1 MGKLLSFTPA
11 VEIRRGRRTMVAG
24 ITMDTTA
31 DDSLTL
37 PRFQALLPS
46 SGSRG
51 PWAALLRRIRQFG
64 VEHLSDAAPQSRLVG
79 SADGDHPRQVVHGVG
94 ALAGGEV
101 VDGGAQVVGG
111 PYAVGAHAAHNTRS
125 DANGRTAGVQQVNGL
140 PDMIPLREAVPRDF
154 VEQESVLDLGSYS
167 GHRRAHIERL
177 ANE

>member
-31 DDSLTL
+31 EDSLTL

-51 PWAALLRRIRQFG
+51 PWAVLLRRIRQFG

-101 VDGGAQVVGG
+101 VDGG

-125 DANGRTAGVQQVNGL
+125 DANGRTAGVEQVNGL

-167 GHRRAHIERL
+167 GHHRAHIERP